1 MLETVLSTV
10 GNTDV
15 NPIRSLSLRS
25 HRVIE
30 GTST

>member
-1 MLETVLSTV
+1 MLGTVLSSA

-15 NPIRSLSLRS
+15 NPIRSLSLRI

-30 GTST
+30 GAGI